1 VLALTE
7 TISHSSLIQAGRGWQ
22 PDVYLVTVNGQ
33 RAVLKDYSQR
43 GPLVRFVGAFL
54 LRREQAA
61 YRRLNGVAGVPKTF
75 GLHGRYGLL
84 IEFIEGYIVSEYV
97 ETHTLPPIYFER
109 LRSVIDHMH
118 AAGVAHGDLKRRKN
132 LMTTPDHQ
140 PYLIDFAAA
149 WWRGGRWNFPRNWVF
164 RQMCQVD
171 RNALAK
177 LKRRHAP
184 ELLTDEERAALE
196 NPTGLERWARKLL
209 GR

>member
-1 VLALTE
+1 MTLTE
-7 TISHSSLIQAGRGWQ
+7 TISNSSLIQAGRGWQ

-33 RAVLKDYSQR
+33 RAVLKDYSRR
-43 GPLVRFVGAFL
+43 GPLARWVGAFL
-54 LRREQAA
+54 LRREHAA

-84 IEFIEGYIVSEYV
+84 IEFIEGHIVSEYV
-97 ETHTLPPIYFER
+97 ETNTLPPIYFAQ
-109 LRSVIDHMH
+109 LREVIDNMH
-118 AAGVAHGDLKRRKN
+118 AAGVTHGDLKRRKN
-132 LMTTPDHQ
+132 LMITPDHQ

-149 WWRGGRWNFPRNWVF
+149 WWRGGKWNVLRNWLF
-164 RQMCQVD
+164 RQMCQID

-196 NPTGLERWARKLL
+196 NPTRLERWARKLL